1 MGYRGE
7 VVHHG
12 VLLHGRLLL
21 ECLQPLKGFLQI
33 LVLLFGYVSCPTLLL
48 LLSHLVLED
57 ILDLLVEHFHWVS
70 RMENVIF
77 SFITNFLDEFLAHL
91 ARPPLGKILFQ
102 VRGHPVL
109 HEVRY
114 VNLSFDAYD
123 IWSYLRLLFQHL
135 LP

>member
-1 MGYRGE
+1 MY
-7 VVHHG
+7 HG

-21 ECLQPLKGFLQI
+21 ECLQPLQGVLQI
-33 LVLLFGYVSCPTLLL
+33 LVLLLGYVTCPSLFLLL
-48 LLSHLVLED
+48 CHLVLED
-57 ILDLLVEHFHWVS
+57 ILDLLIEHLHWVS

-77 SFITNFLDEFLAHL
+77 GFIANLLYEFLAHL
-91 ARPPLGKILFQ
+91 ARPALGEILLQ

-114 VNLSFDAYD
+114 VDLGFDAYD